1 MIFKTISIQNF
12 GLFCGSHEFDL
23 EPRTKYRKTSPII
36 LFGGKNGAGKTT
48 FLEAIQLCL
57 YGKNALNSRM
67 SNQDYSKY
75 IVGRIHRPRGGGG
88 VKLKNA
94 SVQLAFSY
102 ARFGEQHLYTVKRA
116 WKKSDSMKDEIEE
129 QLTLEENGEELFET
143 EQVQE
148 FLNDLVPI
156 GVSQLFFFDG
166 EKIQNLAEEEGGTIL
181 AESVK
186 SMLNL
191 DIIEQLKSDLTIY
204 SNRKKKKA
212 QDRKTEKYLKDIEK
226 IQFELETQ
234 LSDSR
239 QDRAQI
245 EAHLQRVTAKIE
257 EAETEFAAS
266 GGKYAERREEFKSQY
281 ASLHTQ
287 IEQCKGRIREEC
299 SRLFPFSL
307 VPELCE
313 QLTQQVQGENEAQK
327 WHIVSDVAQTR
338 WKDIKENLNNEIL
351 KPPIAD
357 NENLIDQIGSMI
369 IEAFQPPEDFEA
381 IKILHNFSQDEGSQ
395 LINWAE
401 SGAPVSRDV
410 VIEMTRQ
417 LEKALTE
424 LEKVETNLQRIPDD
438 DAIAPHIEKMND
450 LNQTLGSLNT
460 KSERIERDIRQL
472 EYRLNETTREY
483 QKVLDELSLEEDLN
497 HRLKLINGVQG
508 VLGEYFDQLAQTKVR
523 KLEHAVAQCFD
534 LLCRKS
540 DMIRRIE
547 IDPQKFSVT
556 LYDRQ
561 GQAIPKKQLSAGE
574 KQIYAISMLWAL
586 AQTSGRPLPVIIDTP
601 LGRLDSDHRRNLI
614 ECYFSQASHQVII
627 LSTDTEIDQK
637 YIKALN
643 PFISHAYHLQY
654 NPETESSTASEGY
667 FWKHKESGYETQQDQ
682 ALLGSLQPA

>member
-48 FLEAIQLCL
+48 FLEAILLCL
-57 YGKNALNSRM
+57 YGKNALDRRM
-67 SNQDYSKY
+67 SNRDYYKY
-75 IVGRIHRPRGGGG
+75 IAGRIHRPRGGGG

-94 SVQLAFSY
+94 SIQLAFSY
-102 ARFGEQHLYTVKRA
+102 AKFGEQHLYTVKRA
-116 WKKSDSMKDEIEE
+116 WKKSDSLKDGIEE
-129 QLTLEENGEELFET
+129 QLTLEEDGEDLLDA

-186 SMLNL
+186 SMLSL
-191 DIIEQLKSDLTIY
+191 DIIEQLKSDLTTY
-204 SNRKKKKA
+204 SNRQKKKA
-212 QDRKTEKYLKDIEK
+212 QDGKTEKHLKDIEK
-226 IQFELETQ
+226 RQFALDEQ
-234 LSDSR
+234 LLDLR

-257 EAETEFAAS
+257 EAETEFAVA
-266 GGKYAERREEFKSQY
+266 GGKYAERREEFKSQHT
-281 ASLHTQ
+281 SLQTQ
-287 IEQCKGRIREEC
+287 IEQCKSRIREEC
-299 SRLFPFSL
+299 ARLFPFSL

-313 QLTQQVQGENEAQK
+313 QLTRQIQGESEVQK

-338 WKDIKENLNNEIL
+338 WKDIKENLNNGIL
-351 KPPIAD
+351 KPSIAD

-369 IEAFQPPEDFEA
+369 IEAFQPPEYFET
-381 IKILHNFSQDEGSQ
+381 IKILHNFSQTEGAQ
-395 LINWAE
+395 LTNWAK
-401 SGAPVSRDV
+401 SGAPASRDV

-424 LEKVETNLQRIPDD
+424 LEKVETNLQRIPND
-438 DAIAPHIEKMND
+438 DAIAPHIKKMND
-450 LNQTLGSLNT
+450 LNQALGSLNT
-460 KSERIERDIRQL
+460 KSDRIERDIRQH
-472 EYRLNETTREY
+472 ERQLNETNREY
-483 QKVLDELSLEEDLN
+483 QKALDELSLEEDLD

-508 VLGEYFDQLAQTKVR
+508 VLGEYFNQLAQTKVR

-561 GQAIPKKQLSAGE
+561 DQAIPKKQLSAGE

-627 LSTDTEIDQK
+627 LSTDTEIDQE

-654 NPETESSTASEGY
+654 NPETESSSASEGY
-667 FWKHKESGYETQQDQ
+667 FWKHREADNETQQDQ

>member
-1 MIFKTISIQNF
+1 MIFKTLCIQNF

-23 EPRTKYRKTSPII
+23 EPRTKYRKKSPII

-48 FLEAIQLCL
+48 FLEAILLCL

-67 SNQDYSKY
+67 SNRDYGEY
-75 IVGRIHRPRGGGG
+75 IAGRIHRPRGGGS

-94 SVQLAFSY
+94 SIQLEFSY
-102 ARFGEQHLYTVKRA
+102 SKFGEQHLYTVKRA
-116 WKKSDSMKDEIEE
+116 WKKLDSKKDKIEE
-129 QLTLEENGEELFET
+129 QLTLEEDDEVRFET
-143 EQVQE
+143 EQVQD

-166 EKIQNLAEEEGGTIL
+166 EKIQNLAEEEGGTVL

-186 SMLNL
+186 SMLSL
-191 DIIEQLKSDLTIY
+191 DIIEQLKSDLAIY
-204 SNRKKKKA
+204 SNREKKKA
-212 QDRKTEKYLKDIEK
+212 QDGKTEERLKDIGK
-226 IQFELETQ
+226 RQSELEIQ
-234 LSDSR
+234 LSNLR
-239 QDRAQI
+239 QDRAQV

-257 EAETEFAAS
+257 EAETEFAVA
-266 GGKYAERREEFKSQY
+266 GGKYAQRREEFKSHR

-287 IEQCKGRIREEC
+287 IEQCESRIREEC

-313 QLTQQVQGENEAQK
+313 QLTQQVQGENEVQK
-327 WHIVSDVAQTR
+327 WHIVKDVAQTR
-338 WKDIKENLNNEIL
+338 WKDIKENLNNGIL
-351 KPPIAD
+351 KPPIAE

-369 IEAFQPPEDFEA
+369 IEAFQPPEDFET
-381 IKILHNFSQDEGSQ
+381 IKILHNFSQTEGAQ
-395 LINWAE
+395 LINWAK
-401 SGAPVSRDV
+401 SGAPATRDV
-410 VIEMTRQ
+410 VIEMSRQ

-438 DAIAPHIEKMND
+438 DAIAPHIEKMNE
-450 LNQTLGSLNT
+450 LNQILGSLNT
-460 KSERIERDIRQL
+460 KSDRIEREIRQL
-472 EYRLNETTREY
+472 EYRFNENSREY
-483 QKVLDELSLEEDLN
+483 QKALDELSLEEDLN
-497 HRLKLINGVQG
+497 HRLKLINGVQE
-508 VLGEYFDQLAQTKVR
+508 VLGEYFDQLAQAKVL
-523 KLEHAVAQCFD
+523 KLEYAVAECFG

-547 IDPQKFSVT
+547 IDPKTFSVT

-637 YIKALN
+637 YIEALN

-654 NPETESSTASEGY
+654 NPETESSSASEGY
-667 FWKHKESGYETQQDQ
+667 FWKHREADNETQQDQ

>member
-12 GLFCGSHEFDL
+12 GLFCGSHKFDL

-48 FLEAIQLCL
+48 LLEAIQLCL

-67 SNQDYSKY
+67 SNRDYSKY
-75 IVGRIHRPRGGGG
+75 IAGRIHRPRGGGG

-94 SVQLAFSY
+94 SIQLAFSY
-102 ARFGEQHLYTVKRA
+102 AKFGEQHLYTVKRA
-116 WKKSDSMKDEIEE
+116 WKKSDSLKDGIEE
-129 QLTLEENGEELFET
+129 QLTLEEDGEDLLDA

-186 SMLNL
+186 SMLSL
-191 DIIEQLKSDLTIY
+191 DIIEQLKSDLTTY
-204 SNRKKKKA
+204 SNRQKKKA
-212 QDRKTEKYLKDIEK
+212 QDGKTEKHLKDIEK
-226 IQFELETQ
+226 RQFALDEQ
-234 LSDSR
+234 LSDLR

-257 EAETEFAAS
+257 EAETEFAVA
-266 GGKYAERREEFKSQY
+266 GGKYAERREEFKSQHT
-281 ASLHTQ
+281 SLQTQ
-287 IEQCKGRIREEC
+287 IEQFKSRIREEC
-299 SRLFPFSL
+299 ARLFPFSL

-313 QLTQQVQGENEAQK
+313 QLTQQVQGESEVQK
-327 WHIVSDVAQTR
+327 WHIVKDVAQTR
-338 WKDIKENLNNEIL
+338 WKDIKENLNNGIL
-351 KPPIAD
+351 KSPIAE

-369 IEAFQPPEDFEA
+369 IEAFQPPEDFET
-381 IKILHNFSQDEGSQ
+381 IKILHNFSQTEGAQ
-395 LINWAE
+395 LTNWAK
-401 SGAPVSRDV
+401 SGAPASRDV
-410 VIEMTRQ
+410 VIEMTCQ

-438 DAIAPHIEKMND
+438 DAIAPHIKKMND
-450 LNQTLGSLNT
+450 LNQALGSLNT
-460 KSERIERDIRQL
+460 KSDRIERDIRQH
-472 EYRLNETTREY
+472 EHRLNETNREY
-483 QKVLDELSLEEDLN
+483 QKALDELSLEEDLD

-627 LSTDTEIDQK
+627 LSTDTEIDQE

-654 NPETESSTASEGY
+654 NPETESSSASEGY
-667 FWKHKESGYETQQDQ
+667 FWKHREADNETQQDQ

>member
-1 MIFKTISIQNF
+1 MIFKTLCIQNF

-23 EPRTKYRKTSPII
+23 EPRIKYRKTRPII

-48 FLEAIQLCL
+48 FLEAILLCL
-57 YGKNALNSRM
+57 YGKNALGKRM
-67 SNQDYSKY
+67 SNQDYSEY
-75 IVGRIHRPRGGGG
+75 IAGRIHRPRGGGG
-88 VKLKNA
+88 VKLKKA
-94 SVQLAFSY
+94 SIQLVFSY
-102 ARFGEQHLYTVKRA
+102 ARFGEQHLYTVTRA

-166 EKIQNLAEEEGGTIL
+166 EKIQNLAEEEGGTVL

-186 SMLNL
+186 SMLSL

-212 QDRKTEKYLKDIEK
+212 QDEKTEKHLKDIEK
-226 IQFELETQ
+226 RQFTLETQ
-234 LSDSR
+234 LSDLR

-266 GGKYAERREEFKSQY
+266 GGKYAQRREEFKSQH
-281 ASLHTQ
+281 ASLNTQ
-287 IEQCKGRIREEC
+287 IEQCKSRIREEC
-299 SRLFPFSL
+299 ARLFPFSL

-313 QLTQQVQGENEAQK
+313 QLTQQVQGESEVQK

-338 WKDIKENLNNEIL
+338 WKDIKENLNNGIA
-351 KPPIAD
+351 KHPIAE

-381 IKILHNFSQDEGSQ
+381 VKILHSFSQTEGAQ
-395 LINWAE
+395 LINWAK
-401 SGAPVSRDV
+401 SGAPASRDI

-424 LEKVETNLQRIPDD
+424 LKKVETNLQRIPDD

-460 KSERIERDIRQL
+460 KSERIEREIRQL
-472 EYRLNETTREY
+472 EYRLNETSREY
-483 QKVLDELSLEEDLN
+483 QKALDELSLEEDLD

-547 IDPQKFSVT
+547 IDPKKFSVT

-614 ECYFSQASHQVII
+614 ECYFSKASHQVII
-627 LSTDTEIDQK
+627 LSTDTEIDQE

-654 NPETESSTASEGY
+654 NPETESSSASEGY
-667 FWKHKESGYETQQDQ
+667 FSKYRESDYETQQDQ

>member
-1 MIFKTISIQNF
+1 MIFKTLSIQNF

-36 LFGGKNGAGKTT
+36 LLGGKNGAGKTT

-57 YGKNALNSRM
+57 YGKSALNSRM

-75 IVGRIHRPRGGGG
+75 IAGRIHRPRGGGG

-94 SVQLAFSY
+94 SIQLAFSY

-116 WKKSDSMKDEIEE
+116 WKKSDSLKDEIEE

-186 SMLNL
+186 SMLSL

-212 QDRKTEKYLKDIEK
+212 QDRKTEKHLKDIEK
-226 IQFELETQ
+226 RKFDFETE
-234 LSDSR
+234 LSDLR

-257 EAETEFAAS
+257 EAETEFAAA
-266 GGKYAERREEFKSQY
+266 GGKYAERREEFKSHY
-281 ASLHTQ
+281 ASLDTQ

-313 QLTQQVQGENEAQK
+313 QLTQQVQGENEVQK

-338 WKDIKENLNNEIL
+338 WQEIKENLNNGLL

-381 IKILHNFSQDEGSQ
+381 IKILHNFSQTEGAQ
-395 LINWAE
+395 LINWAK

-410 VIEMTRQ
+410 VIGMTCQ
-417 LEKALTE
+417 LEKALAE

-438 DAIAPHIEKMND
+438 DAIAPHIEKLNE
-450 LNQTLGSLNT
+450 LNQKLGSLST
-460 KSERIERDIRQL
+460 KSERIEKDIRQL

-483 QKVLDELSLEEDLN
+483 QKVLDELSLEEDLD

-547 IDPQKFSVT
+547 INPQKFSVT

-627 LSTDTEIDQK
+627 LSTDTEIDQE

-654 NPETESSTASEGY
+654 NPETESSAASEGY
-667 FWKHKESGYETQQDQ
+667 FWKHRESDYETQQDQ

>member
-1 MIFKTISIQNF
+1 MIFKTLSIQNF

-48 FLEAIQLCL
+48 FLEAILLCL

-67 SNQDYSKY
+67 SNRDYGEY
-75 IVGRIHRPRGGGG
+75 IAGRIHRPRGGGG

-94 SVQLAFSY
+94 SIQLAFSY
-102 ARFGEQHLYTVKRA
+102 AKFGEQHLYTVKRA
-116 WKKSDSMKDEIEE
+116 WKKSDSLKYGIEE

-186 SMLNL
+186 SMLSL
-191 DIIEQLKSDLTIY
+191 DIIEQLKSDLTTY
-204 SNRKKKKA
+204 SNRQKKKA
-212 QDRKTEKYLKDIEK
+212 QDGKTENRLKDIEK
-226 IQFELETQ
+226 RQFALDEQ
-234 LSDSR
+234 LSDLR

-245 EAHLQRVTAKIE
+245 EAHLQRVRAKIE
-257 EAETEFAAS
+257 EAETEFAAV
-266 GGKYAERREEFKSQY
+266 GGKYAERREEFKSQH

-287 IEQCKGRIREEC
+287 IEQYKSRIREEC
-299 SRLFPFSL
+299 ARLFPFSL

-313 QLTQQVQGENEAQK
+313 QLTQQVQGESEVQK

-338 WKDIKENLNNEIL
+338 WKDIKENLNNGIL
-351 KPPIAD
+351 KSPIAD

-381 IKILHNFSQDEGSQ
+381 IKILHNFSQNEGAQ
-395 LINWAE
+395 LTNWAK
-401 SGAPVSRDV
+401 SGVPVSRDV
-410 VIEMTRQ
+410 VIEMSRQ
-417 LEKALTE
+417 LEKASME

-438 DAIAPHIEKMND
+438 DALAPHIKKMND
-450 LNQTLGSLNT
+450 LNQALGSLNT
-460 KSERIERDIRQL
+460 KAERIEREIRQR

-497 HRLKLINGVQG
+497 HRLKLIKGVQE
-508 VLGEYFDQLAQTKVR
+508 VLGEYFDQLAQTKVG

-614 ECYFSQASHQVII
+614 ECYFSKASHQVII

-654 NPETESSTASEGY
+654 NPETESSAASEGY
-667 FWKHKESGYETQQDQ
+667 FWKHRESDNETQQDQ

>member
-1 MIFKTISIQNF
+1 MIFKTISIRNF

-48 FLEAIQLCL
+48 FLEAILLCL

-67 SNQDYSKY
+67 SNRDYCEY
-75 IVGRIHRPRGGGG
+75 IAGRIHRPRGGGG

-94 SVQLAFSY
+94 SIQLAFFY
-102 ARFGEQHLYTVKRA
+102 ARFGEQHHYTVKRT
-116 WKKSDSMKDEIEE
+116 WKKSDTLKDGIEE
-129 QLTLEENGEELFET
+129 QLTLEEDGEELFEA

-166 EKIQNLAEEEGGTIL
+166 EKIQNLAEEEGGTVL

-186 SMLNL
+186 SMLSL
-191 DIIEQLKSDLTIY
+191 DIIEQLKSDLTTY
-204 SNRKKKKA
+204 SNRQKKKA
-212 QDRKTEKYLKDIEK
+212 QDGKTEKHLKDIEK
-226 IQFELETQ
+226 RQFALDEQ
-234 LSDSR
+234 LSDLR

-257 EAETEFAAS
+257 EAETEFAAA
-266 GGKYAERREEFKSQY
+266 GGKYAQRREEFKSHH
-281 ASLHTQ
+281 ASLQIQ
-287 IEQCKGRIREEC
+287 IEQCKSRIREEC
-299 SRLFPFSL
+299 TRLFPFSL

-313 QLTQQVQGENEAQK
+313 QLTQQVQGENEVQK

-338 WKDIKENLNNEIL
+338 WKDIKENLNNGIL
-351 KPPIAD
+351 KHPMAEK
-357 NENLIDQIGSMI
+357 ENLIDQIGSII
-369 IEAFQPPEDFEA
+369 IEAFQPPEDFET
-381 IKILHNFSQDEGSQ
+381 IKILHNFSQTEGAQ
-395 LINWAE
+395 LINWAK
-401 SGAPVSRDV
+401 SGAPVSRNV
-410 VIEMTRQ
+410 VIDMTRQ

-438 DAIAPHIEKMND
+438 DALAPHIEKMND

-460 KSERIERDIRQL
+460 KAERIEREIRQF
-472 EYRLNETTREY
+472 EYRFNENSREY
-483 QKVLDELSLEEDLN
+483 QKALDELSLEEDLD
-497 HRLKLINGVQG
+497 HRLKLINGVQE

-523 KLEHAVAQCFD
+523 KLEHAVAECFG

-540 DMIRRIE
+540 DMIRRIK

-561 GQAIPKKQLSAGE
+561 DQAIPKKQLSAGE

-627 LSTDTEIDQK
+627 LSTDTEIDQE
-637 YIKALN
+637 YIEALN

-667 FWKHKESGYETQQDQ
+667 FWKHREADNETQQDQ

>member
-1 MIFKTISIQNF
+1 MIFKTLSIQNF

-48 FLEAIQLCL
+48 FLEAILLCL

-67 SNQDYSKY
+67 SNRDYGEY
-75 IVGRIHRPRGGGG
+75 IAGRIHRPRGGGG

-94 SVQLAFSY
+94 SIQLAFSY
-102 ARFGEQHLYTVKRA
+102 AKFGEQHLYTVKRA
-116 WKKSDSMKDEIEE
+116 WKKSDSLKYGIEE

-186 SMLNL
+186 SMLSL
-191 DIIEQLKSDLTIY
+191 DIIEQLKSDLTTY
-204 SNRKKKKA
+204 SNRQKKKA
-212 QDRKTEKYLKDIEK
+212 QDGKTENRLKDIEK
-226 IQFELETQ
+226 RQFALDEQ
-234 LSDSR
+234 LSDLR

-245 EAHLQRVTAKIE
+245 EAHLQRVRAKIE

-266 GGKYAERREEFKSQY
+266 GGKYAERREEFKSQH

-287 IEQCKGRIREEC
+287 IEQYKSRIREEC
-299 SRLFPFSL
+299 ARLFPFSL

-313 QLTQQVQGENEAQK
+313 QLTQQIQGESEVQK

-338 WKDIKENLNNEIL
+338 WKDIKENLNNGIL
-351 KPPIAD
+351 KSPIAD

-381 IKILHNFSQDEGSQ
+381 IKILHNFSQNEGAQ
-395 LINWAE
+395 LTNWAK
-401 SGAPVSRDV
+401 SGVPVSRDV
-410 VIEMTRQ
+410 VIEMSRQ
-417 LEKALTE
+417 LEKASME

-438 DAIAPHIEKMND
+438 DALAPHIKKMND
-450 LNQTLGSLNT
+450 LNQALGSLNT
-460 KSERIERDIRQL
+460 KAERIEREIRQR

-497 HRLKLINGVQG
+497 HRLKLIKGVQE
-508 VLGEYFDQLAQTKVR
+508 VLGEYFDQLAQTKVG

-614 ECYFSQASHQVII
+614 ECYFSKASHQVII

-654 NPETESSTASEGY
+654 NPETESSAASEGY
-667 FWKHKESGYETQQDQ
+667 FWKHRESDNETQQDQ

>member
-1 MIFKTISIQNF
+1 MIFKTLSIQNF

-48 FLEAIQLCL
+48 FLEAILLCL

-67 SNQDYSKY
+67 SNRDYGEY

-88 VKLKNA
+88 IKLKNT
-94 SVQLAFSY
+94 SIQLAFSY
-102 ARFGEQHLYTVKRA
+102 AKFGEQHLYTVKRA
-116 WKKSDSMKDEIEE
+116 WKKSDSLKGGIEE
-129 QLTLEENGEELFET
+129 QLTLEENGEELFEA

-156 GVSQLFFFDG
+156 GVSQHFFFDG
-166 EKIQNLAEEEGGTIL
+166 EKIQNLAEEEGGTVL

-186 SMLNL
+186 SMLSL

-204 SNRKKKKA
+204 SNRQKKKA
-212 QDRKTEKYLKDIEK
+212 QDGATEKRLKDIEK
-226 IQFELETQ
+226 KRFELDEQ
-234 LSDSR
+234 LSALR

-257 EAETEFAAS
+257 EAETEFAVA
-266 GGKYAERREEFKSQY
+266 GGKYAQRRQEFKSQH
-281 ASLHTQ
+281 ASLNTQ
-287 IEQCKGRIREEC
+287 IEQCKNRIREEC

-313 QLTQQVQGENEAQK
+313 QLTQQVQGENEVQK

-338 WKDIKENLNNEIL
+338 WKDIKENLNNGIL
-351 KPPIAD
+351 KPPIAE
-357 NENLIDQIGSMI
+357 NENLIDRIGSMI
-369 IEAFQPPEDFEA
+369 IEAFQPPEDFET
-381 IKILHNFSQDEGSQ
+381 IKILHNFSQDEGAQ
-395 LINWAE
+395 LINWAK
-401 SGAPVSRDV
+401 SGAPASCDI

-417 LEKALTE
+417 LEKASTE

-438 DAIAPHIEKMND
+438 DALAPHIKKMND
-450 LNQTLGSLNT
+450 LNQTLGSLYT
-460 KSERIERDIRQL
+460 KSDRIERDIRQL

-483 QKVLDELSLEEDLN
+483 QKTLDELSLEEDLN

-508 VLGEYFDQLAQTKVR
+508 VLGEYFDQLAQAKVR

-547 IDPQKFSVT
+547 VDPKTFSVT

-561 GQAIPKKQLSAGE
+561 GHATPKKQLSAGE

-614 ECYFSQASHQVII
+614 ECYFSKASHQVII
-627 LSTDTEIDQK
+627 LSTDTEIDQE

-667 FWKHKESGYETQQDQ
+667 FWKHKESDNETQQDQ

>member
-1 MIFKTISIQNF
+1 MIFKTLSIQNF

-75 IVGRIHRPRGGGG
+75 IMGRIHRPRGGGG
-88 VKLKNA
+88 IKLKNA

-102 ARFGEQHLYTVKRA
+102 AKFGEQHLYTVKRA
-116 WKKSDSMKDEIEE
+116 WKRLDSMKDEIEE
-129 QLTLEENGEELFET
+129 QLTLEEDGEELFEA

-186 SMLNL
+186 SMLSL

-212 QDRKTEKYLKDIEK
+212 QDRKTEKHLKDIEK

-266 GGKYAERREEFKSQY
+266 GGKYAERREEFKSQQ
-281 ASLHTQ
+281 ASLQTQ
-287 IEQCKGRIREEC
+287 IEQCKSRIREEC

-313 QLTQQVQGENEAQK
+313 QLTQQVQGENEVQK

-338 WKDIKENLNNEIL
+338 WQEIKENLNNGLL

-381 IKILHNFSQDEGSQ
+381 IKILHNFSQTEGAQ
-395 LINWAE
+395 LINWAK
-401 SGAPVSRDV
+401 SDAPASRDV
-410 VIEMTRQ
+410 VVEMSRQ
-417 LEKALTE
+417 LEKASME

-438 DAIAPHIEKMND
+438 DAIAPHIEKLNE

-654 NPETESSTASEGY
+654 NPETESSAASEGY
-667 FWKHKESGYETQQDQ
+667 FWKHREADNETQQDQ

>member
-1 MIFKTISIQNF
+1 MIFKTLSIQNF

-48 FLEAIQLCL
+48 FLEAILLCL
-57 YGKNALNSRM
+57 YGKNALDRRM
-67 SNQDYSKY
+67 SNRDYYKY
-75 IVGRIHRPRGGGG
+75 IAGRIHRPRGGGG
-88 VKLKNA
+88 VKLKNT
-94 SVQLAFSY
+94 SIQLAFSY

-116 WKKSDSMKDEIEE
+116 WKKSDSLKDGIEE
-129 QLTLEENGEELFET
+129 QLTLEEDGENLLDA

-166 EKIQNLAEEEGGTIL
+166 EKIQNLAEEEGGNIL

-186 SMLNL
+186 SMLSL
-191 DIIEQLKSDLTIY
+191 DIIEQLKSDLTTY
-204 SNRKKKKA
+204 SNRQKKKA
-212 QDRKTEKYLKDIEK
+212 QDGKTEKHLKDIEK
-226 IQFELETQ
+226 RQFALDEQ
-234 LSDSR
+234 LSDLR

-257 EAETEFAAS
+257 EAETEFAVA
-266 GGKYAERREEFKSQY
+266 GGKYAERREEFKSQHT
-281 ASLHTQ
+281 SLQTQ
-287 IEQCKGRIREEC
+287 IEQCKSRIREEC
-299 SRLFPFSL
+299 ARLFPFSL

-313 QLTQQVQGENEAQK
+313 QLTRQVQGESEVQK

-338 WKDIKENLNNEIL
+338 WKDIKENLNNGIL
-351 KPPIAD
+351 KPSIAD

-369 IEAFQPPEDFEA
+369 IEAFQPPEDFET
-381 IKILHNFSQDEGSQ
+381 IKLLHNFSQTEGAQ
-395 LINWAE
+395 LTNWAK
-401 SGAPVSRDV
+401 SGAPASRDV

-417 LEKALTE
+417 LEKTLTE

-438 DAIAPHIEKMND
+438 DAIAPHIEKMNE

-460 KSERIERDIRQL
+460 KSDRIERDIRQH
-472 EYRLNETTREY
+472 ERQLNETNREY
-483 QKVLDELSLEEDLN
+483 QKALDELSFEEDLD

-508 VLGEYFDQLAQTKVR
+508 VLGEYFNQLAQTKVR

-654 NPETESSTASEGY
+654 NPETESSSASEGY
-667 FWKHKESGYETQQDQ
+667 FWKHREADNETQQDQ

>member
-1 MIFKTISIQNF
+1 MIFKTLSIQNF

-48 FLEAIQLCL
+48 FLEAILLCL

-67 SNQDYSKY
+67 SNRDYGEY
-75 IVGRIHRPRGGGG
+75 IAGRIHRPRGGGG

-94 SVQLAFSY
+94 SIQLAFSY
-102 ARFGEQHLYTVKRA
+102 AKFGEQHLYTVKRA
-116 WKKSDSMKDEIEE
+116 WKKSDSLKYGIEE

-186 SMLNL
+186 SMLSL
-191 DIIEQLKSDLTIY
+191 DIIEQLKSDLTTY
-204 SNRKKKKA
+204 SNRQKKRA
-212 QDRKTEKYLKDIEK
+212 QDGKTENRLKDIEK
-226 IQFELETQ
+226 RQFALDEQ
-234 LSDSR
+234 LSDLR

-257 EAETEFAAS
+257 EAETEFAAV
-266 GGKYAERREEFKSQY
+266 GGKYAERREEFKSQH

-287 IEQCKGRIREEC
+287 IEQYKSRIREEC
-299 SRLFPFSL
+299 ARLFPFSL

-313 QLTQQVQGENEAQK
+313 QLTQQIQGESEVQK

-338 WKDIKENLNNEIL
+338 WKDIKENLNNGIL
-351 KPPIAD
+351 KSPIAD

-381 IKILHNFSQDEGSQ
+381 IKILHNFSQNEGAQ
-395 LINWAE
+395 LTNWAK
-401 SGAPVSRDV
+401 SGVPVSRDV
-410 VIEMTRQ
+410 VIEMSRQ
-417 LEKALTE
+417 LEKASME

-438 DAIAPHIEKMND
+438 DALAPHIKKMND
-450 LNQTLGSLNT
+450 LNQALGSLNT
-460 KSERIERDIRQL
+460 KAERIEREIRQR

-497 HRLKLINGVQG
+497 HRLKLIKGVQE
-508 VLGEYFDQLAQTKVR
+508 VLGEYFDQLAQTKVG

-614 ECYFSQASHQVII
+614 ECYFSKASHQVII

-654 NPETESSTASEGY
+654 NPETESSAASEGY
-667 FWKHKESGYETQQDQ
+667 FWKHRESDNETQQDQ

>member
-1 MIFKTISIQNF
+1 MIFKTLCIQNF

-48 FLEAIQLCL
+48 FLEAILLCL
-57 YGKNALNSRM
+57 YGKNALDRRM
-67 SNQDYSKY
+67 SNRDYCKY
-75 IVGRIHRPRGGGG
+75 ISGRIHRPRGGGG

-94 SVQLAFSY
+94 SIQLVFSY
-102 ARFGEQHLYTVKRA
+102 AKFGEQHLYTVKRA
-116 WKKSDSMKDEIEE
+116 WKKSDSLKDGIEE

-186 SMLNL
+186 SMLSL
-191 DIIEQLKSDLTIY
+191 DIIEQLKSDLTTY
-204 SNRKKKKA
+204 SNRQKKKA
-212 QDRKTEKYLKDIEK
+212 QDGATEKHLKDIEK
-226 IQFELETQ
+226 RQSELDEQ
-234 LSDSR
+234 LSDLR

-257 EAETEFAAS
+257 EAENEFVAA
-266 GGKYAERREEFKSQY
+266 GGKYAERREEFKSQH

-287 IEQCKGRIREEC
+287 IEQCENRIREEC

-313 QLTQQVQGENEAQK
+313 QLTQQVQGESEVQK

-351 KPPIAD
+351 KSPIAD

-381 IKILHNFSQDEGSQ
+381 IKILHNFSQNEGAQ
-395 LINWAE
+395 LTNWAK
-401 SGAPVSRDV
+401 SGMPASRDI

-417 LEKALTE
+417 LEKASME

-438 DAIAPHIEKMND
+438 DALAPHIEKMND
-450 LNQTLGSLNT
+450 LNQIMGSLNA
-460 KSERIERDIRQL
+460 KAERIERDIRQL

-483 QKVLDELSLEEDLN
+483 QKILDELSLEEDLN
-497 HRLKLINGVQG
+497 HRLKLIKGVQE
-508 VLGEYFDQLAQTKVR
+508 VLGEYFDKLAKTKVG

-654 NPETESSTASEGY
+654 NPETESSAASEGY
-667 FWKHKESGYETQQDQ
+667 FWKHRESDYETQQDQ

>member
-23 EPRTKYRKTSPII
+23 EPRTKYRKTNPII

-57 YGKNALNSRM
+57 YGKSALNSRM
-67 SNQDYSKY
+67 SNQDYGKY
-75 IVGRIHRPRGGGG
+75 IAGRIHRPRGGGG

-94 SVQLAFSY
+94 SIQLAFSY
-102 ARFGEQHLYTVKRA
+102 AKFGEQYLYTVKRA

-186 SMLNL
+186 SMLSL
-191 DIIEQLKSDLTIY
+191 DIIEQLKYDLTIY

-212 QDRKTEKYLKDIEK
+212 QDRKTEKHLKNIEK
-226 IQFELETQ
+226 RKFDFETE
-234 LSDSR
+234 LSDLR

-257 EAETEFAAS
+257 EAETEFAAA
-266 GGKYAERREEFKSQY
+266 GGKYAERREEFKSHY
-281 ASLHTQ
+281 ASLDTQ

-313 QLTQQVQGENEAQK
+313 QLTQQVQGENEVQK
-327 WHIVSDVAQTR
+327 WHIVKDVAQTR
-338 WKDIKENLNNEIL
+338 WKDIKENLNNGIA
-351 KPPIAD
+351 KHPIAD

-395 LINWAE
+395 LINWAK
-401 SGAPVSRDV
+401 SGAPASRDI
-410 VIEMTRQ
+410 VIDMTRQ

-438 DAIAPHIEKMND
+438 DAIAPHIKKMND

-460 KSERIERDIRQL
+460 KSERIEREIRQH
-472 EYRLNETTREY
+472 EHRLNETTREY
-483 QKVLDELSLEEDLN
+483 QKVLDELSLEEDLD

-667 FWKHKESGYETQQDQ
+667 FWKHRESDYETQQDQ

>member
-1 MIFKTISIQNF
+1 MIFKTLSIQNF

-48 FLEAIQLCL
+48 FLEALLLCL
-57 YGKNALNSRM
+57 YGKNVLDRRM
-67 SNQDYSKY
+67 SNRDYGEY
-75 IVGRIHRPRGGGG
+75 IAGRIHRPRGGGG

-94 SVQLAFSY
+94 SIQLAFSY

-116 WKKSDSMKDEIEE
+116 WKKSDSLKDGIEE
-129 QLTLEENGEELFET
+129 QLTLEEDGEELFET

-166 EKIQNLAEEEGGTIL
+166 EKIQNLAEEEGGTVL

-186 SMLNL
+186 SMLSL

-204 SNRKKKKA
+204 SNRQKKKA
-212 QDRKTEKYLKDIEK
+212 QDGATEKYLKDIEK
-226 IQFELETQ
+226 RQFALDEQ
-234 LSDSR
+234 LSDLK

-245 EAHLQRVTAKIE
+245 EAHLQRVMAKIE
-257 EAETEFAAS
+257 EAETEFAVA
-266 GGKYAERREEFKSQY
+266 GGKYAERREEFKSQH
-281 ASLHTQ
+281 ASLNTQ
-287 IEQCKGRIREEC
+287 IEQCKSRIREEC
-299 SRLFPFSL
+299 SRLFPFTL

-313 QLTQQVQGENEAQK
+313 QLTQQIQGENEVQK
-327 WHIVSDVAQTR
+327 WHIVRDVAQTR
-338 WKDIKENLNNEIL
+338 WKDIKENLSNGIL
-351 KPPIAD
+351 QHPIAE

-369 IEAFQPPEDFEA
+369 TEAFQPPEDFEA
-381 IKILHNFSQDEGSQ
+381 IKILHNFSQDEGAQ
-395 LINWAE
+395 LMNWAK
-401 SGAPVSRDV
+401 SGAPTSRDV

-417 LEKALTE
+417 LEKASTE
-424 LEKVETNLQRIPDD
+424 LGKVETNLQRIPADD
-438 DAIAPHIEKMND
+438 VLAPHIKKMND
-450 LNQTLGSLNT
+450 LNQTLGSLDT
-460 KSERIERDIRQL
+460 KSDRIEREIRQL
-472 EYRLNETTREY
+472 EHRLNETTREY
-483 QKVLDELSLEEDLN
+483 QKTLDELSLEEDLD

-547 IDPQKFSVT
+547 IDPQTFSVT

-614 ECYFSQASHQVII
+614 ECYFSKASHQVII
-627 LSTDTEIDQK
+627 LSTDTEIDQE

-654 NPETESSTASEGY
+654 NAETESTAASKGY
-667 FWKHKESGYETQQDQ
+667 FWKHRESDYETQQDQ
-682 ALLGSLQPA
+682 ALLGSFQPA

>member
-1 MIFKTISIQNF
+1 MIFKTLSIQNF
-12 GLFCGSHEFDL
+12 GLFCGSHDFDL

-48 FLEAIQLCL
+48 FLEAILLCL
-57 YGKNALNSRM
+57 YGKNALDSRM
-67 SNQDYSKY
+67 SNRDYCKY
-75 IVGRIHRPRGGGG
+75 ISGRIHRPRGGGG
-88 VKLKNA
+88 VKLKNT
-94 SVQLAFSY
+94 SIQLVFSY
-102 ARFGEQHLYTVKRA
+102 AKFGEQHLYTVKRA
-116 WKKSDSMKDEIEE
+116 WKKLDSMEDEIEE

-186 SMLNL
+186 SMLSL

-204 SNRKKKKA
+204 SNRHKKKA
-212 QDRKTEKYLKDIEK
+212 QDGKTKKHLKDIEK
-226 IQFELETQ
+226 RQSELEEQ
-234 LSDSR
+234 LSDLR

-257 EAETEFAAS
+257 EAENEFAAA
-266 GGKYAERREEFKSQY
+266 GGKYAERREEFKSQH
-281 ASLHTQ
+281 ASLQTQ
-287 IEQCKGRIREEC
+287 IEQCKSRIREEC

-313 QLTQQVQGENEAQK
+313 QLTQQVQGENEVQK
-327 WHIVSDVAQTR
+327 WDIVKDVAQTR
-338 WKDIKENLNNEIL
+338 WKDIRENLNNGIL
-351 KPPIAD
+351 KPPIAEK
-357 NENLIDQIGSMI
+357 ENLIDQIGSMI

-381 IKILHNFSQDEGSQ
+381 IKILHNFSQNEGAQ
-395 LINWAE
+395 LTNWAK

-410 VIEMTRQ
+410 VIDMTRQ

-438 DAIAPHIEKMND
+438 DALAPHIKKMND
-450 LNQTLGSLNT
+450 LNQALGSLNT
-460 KSERIERDIRQL
+460 KAERIEREIRQR

-483 QKVLDELSLEEDLN
+483 QKVLDELSLEEDLD

-508 VLGEYFDQLAQTKVR
+508 VLGEYFDQLAQAKVR

-614 ECYFSQASHQVII
+614 ECYFSKASHQVII
-627 LSTDTEIDQK
+627 LSTDTEIDQE

-654 NPETESSTASEGY
+654 NAETESSSASEGY
-667 FWKHKESGYETQQDQ
+667 FWKHKESDYETQQDQ

>member
-1 MIFKTISIQNF
+1 MIFKTLSIQNF
-12 GLFCGSHEFDL
+12 GLFCGSHDFDL

-48 FLEAIQLCL
+48 FLEAILLCL
-57 YGKNALNSRM
+57 YGKNALDRRM
-67 SNQDYSKY
+67 SNQDYCKY
-75 IVGRIHRPRGGGG
+75 IAGRIHRPRGGGG
-88 VKLKNA
+88 VKLKNT
-94 SVQLAFSY
+94 SIQLAFSY
-102 ARFGEQHLYTVKRA
+102 AKFGEQHLYTVKRA
-116 WKKSDSMKDEIEE
+116 WKKSNSLKDGIEE

-186 SMLNL
+186 SMLSL
-191 DIIEQLKSDLTIY
+191 DIIEQLKSDLTNY
-204 SNRKKKKA
+204 SNRQKKKA
-212 QDRKTEKYLKDIEK
+212 QDGKTEKHLKDIK
-226 IQFELETQ
+226 KRQFALDEQ
-234 LSDSR
+234 LSDLR

-245 EAHLQRVTAKIE
+245 EAHLQRVMAKIE

-266 GGKYAERREEFKSQY
+266 GGKYAQRREEFKSQH
-281 ASLHTQ
+281 ASLQTQ
-287 IEQCKGRIREEC
+287 IEQFKSRIREEC

-313 QLTQQVQGENEAQK
+313 QLTQQVQGESEVQK

-338 WKDIKENLNNEIL
+338 WKDIKENLNNGIL
-351 KPPIAD
+351 KPPIAE

-369 IEAFQPPEDFEA
+369 IEAFQPPEDFET
-381 IKILHNFSQDEGSQ
+381 IKILHDLSQNEGVQ

-401 SGAPVSRDV
+401 SGAPASRDI

-424 LEKVETNLQRIPDD
+424 LEKVETNLQRIPED
-438 DAIAPHIEKMND
+438 DAIAPHIKKMND

-460 KSERIERDIRQL
+460 KSDRIEREIRQR
-472 EYRLNETTREY
+472 EYRLNEITRAY
-483 QKVLDELSLEEDLN
+483 QKALDELSLEEDLD

-614 ECYFSQASHQVII
+614 ECYFSKASHQVII

-654 NPETESSTASEGY
+654 SPETESSSASEGY
-667 FWKHKESGYETQQDQ
+667 FWKHREAGNETQQDQ

>member
-75 IVGRIHRPRGGGG
+75 IAGRIHRPRGGGG

-94 SVQLAFSY
+94 SIQLAFSY
-102 ARFGEQHLYTVKRA
+102 AKFGEQHLYTVKRA
-116 WKKSDSMKDEIEE
+116 WKKSDCLKDGIEE
-129 QLTLEENGEELFET
+129 LLTLEEDGEDLLDA

-186 SMLNL
+186 SMLSL
-191 DIIEQLKSDLTIY
+191 DIIEQLKSDLTTY
-204 SNRKKKKA
+204 SNRQKKKA
-212 QDRKTEKYLKDIEK
+212 QDGKTEKHLKDIEK
-226 IQFELETQ
+226 RQFALDEQ
-234 LSDSR
+234 LSDLR

-245 EAHLQRVTAKIE
+245 EAHLQRITAKIE
-257 EAETEFAAS
+257 EAETEFAVA
-266 GGKYAERREEFKSQY
+266 GGKYAERREEFKSQH
-281 ASLHTQ
+281 ASLQTQ
-287 IEQCKGRIREEC
+287 IEQFKSRIREEC
-299 SRLFPFSL
+299 ARLFPFSL

-313 QLTQQVQGENEAQK
+313 QLTQQVQGENEVQK
-327 WHIVSDVAQTR
+327 WRIVNDVAQTR
-338 WKDIKENLNNEIL
+338 WQDIKENLNNGIL

-381 IKILHNFSQDEGSQ
+381 IEILHNFSQNEGAQ
-395 LINWAE
+395 LINWAK
-401 SGAPVSRDV
+401 SGAPASRDV

-450 LNQTLGSLNT
+450 LNQTLGSLYT
-460 KSERIERDIRQL
+460 KSERIERDIGQHERL
-472 EYRLNETTREY
+472 LNETNQEY
-483 QKVLDELSLEEDLN
+483 QKTLDELSLEEDLN

-508 VLGEYFDQLAQTKVR
+508 VLGEYFDKLAQTKVR

-556 LYDRQ
+556 LLDRQ

-654 NPETESSTASEGY
+654 NPETESSSASKGY
-667 FWKHKESGYETQQDQ
+667 FWKHREADNETQQDQ

>member
-48 FLEAIQLCL
+48 FLEAILLCL
-57 YGKNALNSRM
+57 YGKNALDSRM
-67 SNQDYSKY
+67 SNRDYGEY
-75 IVGRIHRPRGGGG
+75 IAGRIHRPRGGGG

-94 SVQLAFSY
+94 SIRLAFSY
-102 ARFGEQHLYTVKRA
+102 AKFGEQHLYTVKRA

-186 SMLNL
+186 SMLSL
-191 DIIEQLKSDLTIY
+191 DVIEQLKSDLTIY
-204 SNRKKKKA
+204 SNRQKKKA
-212 QDRKTEKYLKDIEK
+212 QDGKTEKRLQDIEK
-226 IQFELETQ
+226 RQFALDTQ
-234 LSDSR
+234 LSDLR

-257 EAETEFAAS
+257 EAETEFAVA
-266 GGKYAERREEFKSQY
+266 GGKYAQRREEFKSQH
-281 ASLHTQ
+281 ASLQTQ
-287 IEQCKGRIREEC
+287 IEQCKSRIREEC
-299 SRLFPFSL
+299 VRLFPFSL

-313 QLTQQVQGENEAQK
+313 QLTQQVQGENEVQK
-327 WHIVSDVAQTR
+327 WHIVRDVAQTR
-338 WKDIKENLNNEIL
+338 WKDIKENLNNGLL
-351 KPPIAD
+351 KHPMA
-357 NENLIDQIGSMI
+357 ENKDLIDQIGSMI
-369 IEAFQPPEDFEA
+369 IDAFQPPEDFEA
-381 IKILHNFSQDEGSQ
+381 IEILHNFSQNEGAQ
-395 LINWAE
+395 LINWAK
-401 SGAPVSRDV
+401 SGAPASRDV
-410 VIEMTRQ
+410 VIDMTRQ
-417 LEKALTE
+417 LEKVETE

-460 KSERIERDIRQL
+460 KSDRIERDIRQL
-472 EYRLNETTREY
+472 EYRLSETTREY
-483 QKVLDELSLEEDLN
+483 QKALDELSLEEDLD
-497 HRLKLINGVQG
+497 HRLTLINSVQG

-547 IDPQKFSVT
+547 IDPKTFSVT

-627 LSTDTEIDQK
+627 LSTDTEIDQE

-654 NPETESSTASEGY
+654 NPETASTAASEGY
-667 FWKHKESGYETQQDQ
+667 FWKHREADNETQQDQ

>member
-23 EPRTKYRKTSPII
+23 EPRTKYHKTSPII

-48 FLEAIQLCL
+48 FLEAILLCL

-75 IVGRIHRPRGGGG
+75 IAGRIHRPRGGGG

-94 SVQLAFSY
+94 SIQLAFSY
-102 ARFGEQHLYTVKRA
+102 AKFGEQHLYTVKRA
-116 WKKSDSMKDEIEE
+116 WKKSDSVKDEIEE

-166 EKIQNLAEEEGGTIL
+166 EKIQNLAEEESGNIL

-186 SMLNL
+186 SMLSL
-191 DIIEQLKSDLTIY
+191 DIIEQLKSDLTTY
-204 SNRKKKKA
+204 SNRQKKKA
-212 QDRKTEKYLKDIEK
+212 QDGKTEKHLKDIEK
-226 IQFELETQ
+226 RQFALDEQ
-234 LSDSR
+234 LSDLR

-257 EAETEFAAS
+257 EAETEFAVA
-266 GGKYAERREEFKSQY
+266 GGKYAERREEFKSQHT
-281 ASLHTQ
+281 SLQTQ
-287 IEQCKGRIREEC
+287 IEQFKSRIREEC
-299 SRLFPFSL
+299 ARLFPFSL

-313 QLTQQVQGENEAQK
+313 QLTQQVQGENEVQK
-327 WHIVSDVAQTR
+327 WHIVKDVAQTR
-338 WKDIKENLNNEIL
+338 WQDIKENLNNGIL
-351 KPPIAD
+351 KPSIAEK
-357 NENLIDQIGSMI
+357 ENLIDQIGSMI
-369 IEAFQPPEDFEA
+369 IEAFQPPEDFET
-381 IKILHNFSQDEGSQ
+381 IKLLHNFSQNEGAQ
-395 LINWAE
+395 LTNWAK
-401 SGAPVSRDV
+401 SGAPASRDV

-438 DAIAPHIEKMND
+438 DAIAPHIKKMND
-450 LNQTLGSLNT
+450 LNQALGSLNT
-460 KSERIERDIRQL
+460 KSDRIERDIRQH
-472 EYRLNETTREY
+472 ERQLNETNREY
-483 QKVLDELSLEEDLN
+483 QKVLDELSLEEDLD

-508 VLGEYFDQLAQTKVR
+508 VLGEYFNQLAQTKVR

-540 DMIRRIE
+540 DMIRRIK
-547 IDPQKFSVT
+547 IDSQKFSVT

-561 GQAIPKKQLSAGE
+561 DQAIPKKQLSAGE

-637 YIKALN
+637 YIEALN

-667 FWKHKESGYETQQDQ
+667 FWKHREADNETQQDQ